1 MSSSGK
7 RERSLPLVGPVNVY
21 DSGKLYSTMTPVD
34 GVLTSGKQI
43 TVSESH
49 PINRKTGSYDAG
61 GPFFTSRITPFLKPG
76 YVDSAFSV
84 SLDRFYSGPV
94 YGRFPTSNEMNL
106 LGFGNPSLQY
116 GSKNESSMKTLGT
129 NAISYIS
136 PTNPAS
142 NLGVTLA
149 ELHREGLPSLP
160 GIQTWRDRTKI
171 LKGLGSEYLNYQF
184 GWAPL
189 HKEVNEVS
197 SAIKNRSTI
206 MKNYENGEG
215 KDTHR
220 TFEYPL
226 IKKEKSIEA
235 GTEWFSFPYTSFI
248 NASSSPQR
256 VVSWTSETKRWFEGC
271 FTYALP
277 SSTDSWRS
285 SMSISKEAEQLLGLS
300 LTPSLLWEL
309 TPWSWAVDWFSNAG
323 EVVNNV
329 TNFGLAGLV
338 MRYGFMME
346 ESIDIITA
354 NVQGGRCTTTPK
366 KAPRTSYSTVDY
378 GSWSCGYELV
388 TKRRIP
394 ASPFGFSIGW
404 EGLSPTQL
412 AITAALGITKI
423 L

>member
-7 RERSLPLVGPVNVY
+7 RERSLPLVGPVSVY
-21 DSGKLYSTMTPVD
+21 DSGKLYSTIKSID
-34 GVLTSGKQI
+34 GILRTGKQI

-49 PINRKTGSYDAG
+49 PINRKTGKYDAG
-61 GPFFTSRITPFLKPG
+61 GPFFTSRVTPFLKPG
-76 YVDSAFSV
+76 GVDSAFSP

-94 YGRFPTSNEMNL
+94 YGNFPTSGEMTS

-116 GSKNESSMKTLGT
+116 GSKNESSMKILGT

-136 PTNPAS
+136 PTNPAA
-142 NLGVTLA
+142 NLGTTLA

-160 GIQTWRDRTKI
+160 GVQTWKDRTKI

-189 HKEVNEVS
+189 HSEVKEVS
-197 SAIKNRSTI
+197 SAIKHRSTI

-215 KDTHR
+215 KNTHR
-220 TFEYPL
+220 LFEYPL
-226 IKKEKSIEA
+226 IRSEKSKSF
-235 GTEWFSFPYTSFI
+235 GTEYFTYPYTSFLDF
-248 NASSSPQR
+248 SSTPQR
-256 VVSWTSETKRWFEGC
+256 EVSWVSETKRWFEGC

-277 SSTDSWRS
+277 SSTDSWRRS
-285 SMSISKEAEQLLGLS
+285 LSISKDAEQLLGLS
-300 LTPSLLWEL
+300 LTPNLLWEL

-338 MRYGFMME
+338 MRYGYMME

-354 NVQGGRCTTTPK
+354 NVQGGKCITTPK
-366 KAPRTSYSTVDY
+366 KAPRTSYSKVDY
-378 GSWSCGYELV
+378 GSWSCGYEIV

-412 AITAALGITKI
+412 AITAALGITKF